1 MSIFILMR
9 SITFGWDKS
18 LKSSGLDRTSSMQPA
33 QLGINMG
40 KIDRQILFWFE
51 LGLFPLVGSLTF
63 SFGTNQEEACYDYV
77 ISN

>member
-1 MSIFILMR
+1 
-9 SITFGWDKS
+9 
-18 LKSSGLDRTSSMQPA
+18 MQPA
-33 QLGINMG
+33 QLGINME

-63 SFGTNQEEACYDYV
+63 SLGTNQEEACYDYV